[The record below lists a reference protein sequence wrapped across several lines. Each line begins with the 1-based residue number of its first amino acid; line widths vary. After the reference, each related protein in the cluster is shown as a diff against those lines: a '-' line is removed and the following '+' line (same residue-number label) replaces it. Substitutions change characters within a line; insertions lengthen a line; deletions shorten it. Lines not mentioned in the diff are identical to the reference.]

1 MNDMLCPKME
11 EALKLLGKKWTGLII
26 LSLLDGP
33 RKFSDMEHF
42 ITNISSRLLTERL
55 KDLINEDIIKKE
67 VYAQTPV
74 LIEYR
79 LTDKGLDL
87 SETYKKIAQWTEK
100 WN

>member
-26 LSLLDGP
+26 LSLLDSP